1 MDQQTA
7 YQIRQLS
14 GQIQN
19 LQGGLA
25 NAHQEN
31 QILRAQ
37 VASQGSFFKEAPI
50 RPKWLEDIH
59 GPRTPRIYTV
69 EVPFTDGDTAK
80 TQNSAEIA
88 PDGPFIITDWQA
100 FWRVT
105 DTDDAAFSG
114 TGTSAMW
121 IGRHLPISAH
131 QSILNQAGAVAPGT
145 MMGTNLID
153 FPEIS
158 LEIEVAGSGR
168 FWTNQKV
175 PGAAFQGVNGN
186 PGYVGIH
193 GWVERTDRLVVHG
206 TPERAAPHDGRLVV
220 VFNGYQILAPISIAE
235 ALNLH
240 GGSPA

>member
-7 YQIRQLS
+7 YQLRQLQGNIS
-14 GQIQN
+14 Q
-19 LQGGLA
+19 LQGALA
-25 NAHQEN
+25 NVHQEN
-31 QILRAQ
+31 QILRQQ
-37 VASQGSFFKEAPI
+37 VAGMGGFFKEAPV

-59 GPRTPRIYTV
+59 GPRTPRLYSV
-69 EVPFTDGDTAK
+69 EVPFSEDDTGK
-80 TQNSAEIA
+80 TQQSTEIA

-131 QSILNQAGAVAPGT
+131 QMVANDAGAIAPAT
-145 MMGTNLID
+145 LMGTNLID

-168 FWTNQKV
+168 FWTNQKI
-175 PGAAFQGVNGN
+175 PGAAFHGVNGN
-186 PGYVGIH
+186 SGYTGIH
-193 GWVERTDRLVVHG
+193 GWVERTDRLVVHA
-206 TPERAAPHDGRLVV
+206 TPERAAPHDGRVVV

-240 GGSPA
+240 GGN